1 MSTVITFIL
10 IGLAAGA
17 AYTGIALGIVV
28 TYKGTGTVNFAAG
41 AMAAWGAF
49 VFDELRRKGQLWL
62 PIPLNHSSQL
72 GHGHYGGVPLVLFAI
87 VSAAVFALVARAVVA
102 RLVRRRSPSAA
113 RVISLLGMIGAVPW
127 GIFVLIHLRSTGR
140 YFLPIIPFRFHV
152 GVLSFPVALVL
163 SLVLTSLLGL
173 AVHVLI
179 FRPMRSAPPLAKV
192 VASVG
197 LMSTLVAL
205 MALRFG
211 TTPRSVH
218 PIFPAEKVD
227 FAGVSVARD
236 RLYLAAAA
244 ILISGAL
251 WAYFRFTRPGL
262 ATRAAAESER
272 NAALRGW
279 SPDLLAGGTWVIA
292 SVVSTLLVILT
303 LPIIPLSQTAHTLMI
318 APALACALVGR
329 LTSIAATATAALSLG
344 ALQSVLAYEST
355 RSWWPSWAQ
364 AGLNDA
370 IPFVILIVVLF
381 LLGQKLP
388 TRATLQPDPLPRVVI
403 PRNRPQ
409 VIVPLI
415 IGAIA
420 LVCLTQ
426 GGWRFGVITSM
437 ILTIAA
443 LSIVLLTGLT
453 GQISLAQAALA
464 GLAGFALSKLSAH
477 GIGFPWSVLLS
488 AAIAAAFGVVV
499 GLPALR
505 IRGARLAVVTLA
517 LAVAI
522 EKFIFR
528 NPSFAKPGGE
538 PVPDASF
545 FGIDLSIRA
554 GRNIARWQFGIMVV
568 IVLALVGL
576 FVSNII
582 RGSAGRRFIALRGNE
597 RAATA
602 VGINV
607 AANKLVAFA
616 LSAFIAGIAGSLI
629 GYSRN
634 QLSAES
640 FSTFVNV
647 SFVAFAYLGGITS
660 MSGAMI
666 GGFLG
671 PLGLSFILTDRLF
684 QLGPNYSLVAG
695 VGVIFMAIMNPVG
708 IAGANRQM
716 WELVK
721 KKFGSLRKSSPHT
734 SVDGARAVEPV
745 VSARPV
751 RRPLPLLR
759 SERAPRLQSIDL
771 SVTYGGLNAVD
782 RVSVEVREGEIV
794 GLIGPNGAGKTSFM
808 DGLTGFTKTSGRIE
822 FRSQS
827 IESEPPHRRMRQGL
841 SRTWQAGELFDDLT
855 VYENLRV
862 TREHDTLRSLP
873 LDVLRPRRRTD
884 DRQVEATLSL
894 LGLSDKAKSYPRDL
908 SLGQQKL
915 AGVARAL
922 CSSPAVVLLD
932 EPAAGLDSEESRAL
946 GERLC
951 DIAAD
956 GTGILL
962 IDHDMGLVL
971 ETCDYIYVLEFGRLI
986 AEGTPDEIRS
996 SPAVIEA
1003 YLGSEAADVKELAEA
1018 HQV

>member
-1 MSTVITFIL
+1 MSAIITFIL

-17 AYTGIALGIVV
+17 AYTGISLAIVV
-28 TYKGTGTVNFAAG
+28 TYKGTGTINFAAG

-49 VFDELRRKGQLWL
+49 VFDELRRSGQLWL

-72 GHGHYGGVPLVLFAI
+72 GAGSYGGVPLLLFAI
-87 VSAAVFALVARAVVA
+87 VSAAVFALVAHAVVA
-102 RLVRRRSPSAA
+102 RLVRHRHPGAA
-113 RVISLLGMIGAVPW
+113 RLISRAGLVAAVPW
-127 GIFVLIHLRSTGR
+127 GIFVFVHLRTTGR
-140 YFLPIIPFRFHV
+140 YYLPVLPYRYDV
-152 GVLSFPVALVL
+152 GVLGFAVALVL
-163 SLVLTSLLGL
+163 SLLLVGLFGL

-179 FRPMRSAPPLAKV
+179 FRPLRSAPPLAKV

-211 TTPRSVH
+211 TNPRSVR
-218 PIFPAEKVD
+218 PIFPAEKMS
-227 FAGVSVARD
+227 FGAEISVPRD

-244 ILISGAL
+244 ILIGAAL

-279 SPDLLAGGTWVIA
+279 SPDLLAGSTWVIA

-303 LPIIPLSQTAHTLMI
+303 LPIVPLSQTAHTLMI

-329 LTSIAATATAALSLG
+329 LTSISATVTAAMSLG
-344 ALQSVLAYEST
+344 ALQSVLSYESS

-364 AGLNDA
+364 TGINDA
-370 IPFVILIVVLF
+370 LPFLVLIVVLF

-415 IGAIA
+415 VVAIA
-420 LVCLTQ
+420 MVCVTQ
-426 GGWRFGVITSM
+426 GGWRFGVITSLIM
-437 ILTIAA
+437 MIAA
-443 LSIVLLTGLT
+443 MSVVLLTGLT
-453 GQISLAQAALA
+453 GQISLAQAGLA
-464 GLAGFALSKLSAH
+464 GLAGFALSKLAAH
-477 GIGFPWSVLLS
+477 GIGFPWAVLIA
-488 AAIAAAFGVVV
+488 AAIAAVFGVVV

-517 LAVAI
+517 LAIAI

-538 PVPDASF
+538 PVRDATF
-545 FGIDLSIRA
+545 FGLDLSIRD
-554 GRNIARWQFGIMVV
+554 GRNIARWQFGVMVV
-568 IVLALVGL
+568 VVVVLVAL

-616 LSAFIAGIAGSLI
+616 LSAFLAGIAGSLI

-634 QLSAES
+634 QLSADS

-660 MSGAMI
+660 MSGSMI
-666 GGFLG
+666 AGFLA

-684 QLGPNYSLVAG
+684 ELGPNYSLVAG

-708 IAGANRQM
+708 ISGANREM

-721 KKFGSLRKSSPHT
+721 SKLGLRRASDEDADHSIGAVEVPERP
-734 SVDGARAVEPV
+734 ARAALAPV
-745 VSARPV
+745 RSARA
-751 RRPLPLLR
+751 LR
-759 SERAPRLQSIDL
+759 LRSIDL
-771 SVTYGGLNAVD
+771 SVTYGGLRAVD
-782 RVSVEVREGEIV
+782 TVSLEVREGEIV

-808 DGLTGFTKTSGRIE
+808 DGLTGFTKTSGQIE
-822 FRSQS
+822 FLGQS
-827 IESEPPHRRMRQGL
+827 SESAPPHARVRRGL
-841 SRTWQAGELFDDLT
+841 SRTWQSGELFDDLT

-884 DRQVEATLSL
+884 DREIQATLSL
-894 LGLSDKAKSYPRDL
+894 LGLSDKADRYPRDL

-922 CSSPAVVLLD
+922 CSSRAVLLLD
-932 EPAAGLDSEESRAL
+932 EPAAGLDSRESRAL
-946 GERLC
+946 GGRLC

-971 ETCDYIYVLEFGRLI
+971 DTCDYIYVLEFGRLI
-986 AEGTPDEIRS
+986 AEGTSDEIRTS
-996 SPAVIEA
+996 TAVIEA
-1003 YLGSEAADVKELAEA
+1003 YLGSEAAEVKELAEA
-1018 HQV
+1018 HQ